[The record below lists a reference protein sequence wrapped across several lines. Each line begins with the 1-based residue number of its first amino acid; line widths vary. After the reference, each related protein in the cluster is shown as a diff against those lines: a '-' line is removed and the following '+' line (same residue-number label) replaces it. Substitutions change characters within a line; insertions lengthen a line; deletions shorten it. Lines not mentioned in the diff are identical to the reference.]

1 MKVLLDTNFLMG
13 VSQFNID
20 VFRELKGHELRT
32 LNGVIRELKKHSEGH
47 GQKAK
52 AAEFALK
59 LVKSKGLK
67 VLYSKEKDTD
77 KAIVIYAQ
85 RGYAVATQDRLL
97 RTKSKRAGATVIYI
111 RQKRYLVV
119 E

>member
-1 MKVLLDTNFLMG
+1 M
-13 VSQFNID
+13 
-20 VFRELKGHELRT
+20 
-32 LNGVIRELKKHSEGH
+32 NGVVRELKKHGEGK
-47 GQKAK
+47 GQRAK

-77 KAIVIYAQ
+77 KAIVGYAQ
-85 RGYAVATQDRLL
+85 KGYAVATQDRLL
-97 RTKSKRAGATVIYI
+97 RTKSKKIGATVIYI

>member
-1 MKVLLDTNFLMG
+1 MKILLDTNFLMG
-13 VSQFNID
+13 VAQFKID
-20 VFRELKGHELRT
+20 IFRELKGHELST
-32 LNGVIRELKKHSEGH
+32 LNGVIRELRKHAEGE
-47 GQKAK
+47 GKRAQ

-77 KAIVIYAQ
+77 KAIAGYA
-85 RGYAVATQDRLL
+85 RKGYAVATQDRLL
-97 RTKSKRAGATVIYI
+97 RTKSKKVGATVIYI